1 MAFLTDPRSREPA
14 ISAPLVV
21 WLLIALL
28 MGIELS
34 REYLWPGASQLIDVE
49 YGFMPA
55 LYSNAWLAAHGA
67 GSISVFDRVIPF
79 FTYMF
84 LHGGFA
90 HVAVNCVWLLAFG
103 AIVARRLGA
112 PLFLLFFLV
121 CGVLAAAAH
130 LVLHWGSDAP
140 VVGASGAISGLMA
153 AGIRM
158 LDTGAP
164 WNRDPN
170 RPLSPILSRQVVTF
184 TLFWTA
190 ANVLAGV
197 TGLGAGPGV
206 QLIAWQAHLGGYA
219 AGLLLIGLFDR
230 FRPIS
235 AEPAAETAV

>member
-14 ISAPLVV
+14 ISAPPVV
-21 WLLIALL
+21 WLLVAVL

-34 REYLWPGASQLIDVE
+34 REFLWAGASPTIDVE

-55 LYSNAWLAAHGA
+55 LYSNAWLAAHGV
-67 GSISVFDRVIPF
+67 GSISALDRVIPF
-79 FTYMF
+79 VSYMF

-90 HVAVNCVWLLAFG
+90 HVAVNSVWLLAFG
-103 AIVARRLGA
+103 AIVARRLGT

-121 CGVLAAAAH
+121 CGVLAAATH
-130 LVLHWGSDAP
+130 LAVNWGLDAP
-140 VVGASGAISGLMA
+140 MVGASGAISGLMA

-158 LDTGAP
+158 IDVAAP
-164 WNRDPN
+164 WNRAAN
-170 RPLSPILSRQVVTF
+170 HPLAPILSRQVLSF
-184 TLFWTA
+184 TIFWVA
-190 ANVLAGV
+190 ANVLAGI

-230 FRPIS
+230 FRPVS
-235 AEPAAETAV
+235 DEPAAEPLV

>member
-34 REYLWPGASQLIDVE
+34 REYLWAGASQAIYVE

-55 LYSNAWLAAHGA
+55 LYSNAWLAAHGVSA
-67 GSISVFDRVIPF
+67 IPWFDRAIPF
-79 FTYMF
+79 VSYMF

-112 PLFLLFFLV
+112 VLFLVFFLV

-130 LVLHWGSDAP
+130 LALHWGSDAP

-158 LDTGAP
+158 LDMSAP
-164 WNRDPN
+164 LNRDAN
-170 RPLSPILSRQVVTF
+170 RPLAPILSRQVLSF
-184 TLFWTA
+184 TAFWTA
-190 ANVLAGV
+190 ANVLAGL

-230 FRPIS
+230 FRPIGD
-235 AEPAAETAV
+235 EPIAQTTV

>member
-21 WLLIALL
+21 WLLIAVLV
-28 MGIELS
+28 GIELS
-34 REYLWPGASQLIDVE
+34 REFLWAGASQTIFVE
-49 YGFMPA
+49 FGFMPA
-55 LYSNAWLAAHGA
+55 LYSNSWLAAHGVN
-67 GSISVFDRVIPF
+67 SISAFDRAVPF
-79 FTYMF
+79 VSYMF

-103 AIVARRLGA
+103 AIVARRLG
-112 PLFLLFFLV
+112 PVLFLLFFLV

-130 LVLHWGSDAP
+130 LALNWGLNAP
-140 VVGASGAISGLMA
+140 MVGASGAIAGIMA

-158 LDTGAP
+158 LDMAARGA
-164 WNRDPN
+164 D
-170 RPLSPILSRQVVTF
+170 RPLAPILSRQVLSF
-184 TLFWTA
+184 TVFWVA
-190 ANVLAGV
+190 ANVLAGL

-230 FRPIS
+230 FRPGS
-235 AEPAAETAV
+235 GEPIGETAV

>member
-1 MAFLTDPRSREPA
+1 MASLTDPRSRQPA

-34 REYLWPGASQLIDVE
+34 REYLWAGSSQLIDVE
-49 YGFMPA
+49 YGFLPA
-55 LYSNAWLAAHGA
+55 LYSNAWLAAHGG
-67 GSISVFDRVIPF
+67 GSVSVLDRIIPF

-103 AIVARRLGA
+103 AVVARRLGA

-121 CGVLAAAAH
+121 CGVLAAAVH
-130 LVLHWGSDAP
+130 LALHWGSNMP
-140 VVGASGAISGLMA
+140 VVGASGAISGVMA

-158 LDTGAP
+158 LGMEP
-164 WNRDPN
+164 RG
-170 RPLSPILSRQVVTF
+170 PLAPILSRQVLSF

-190 ANVLAGV
+190 ANVIAGA

-230 FRPIS
+230 FRPVP
-235 AEPAAETAV
+235 AEPIAETAV